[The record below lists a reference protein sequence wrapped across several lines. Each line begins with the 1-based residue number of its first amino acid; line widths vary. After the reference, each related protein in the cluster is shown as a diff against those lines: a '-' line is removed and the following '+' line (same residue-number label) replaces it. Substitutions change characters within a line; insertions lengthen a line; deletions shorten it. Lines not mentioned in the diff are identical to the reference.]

1 MRHVEWVFQTNN
13 CFNCIYSNRVTV
25 SDINDNAPLFD
36 RLPSECI
43 VVTEFHTVGDMV
55 LLIKATD
62 ADDPNT
68 VNGQIMFSIED
79 GNERGQCCVFV

>member
-1 MRHVEWVFQTNN
+1 MFIINVLL
-13 CFNCIYSNRVTV
+13 YYYRVTV

-36 RLPSECI
+36 HLPSECV

-68 VNGQIMFSIED
+68 VNGRIMFSIED
-79 GNERGQCCVFV
+79 GNERGLGLYYLYLIT

>member
-1 MRHVEWVFQTNN
+1 MF
-13 CFNCIYSNRVTV
+13 
-25 SDINDNAPLFD
+25 DN
-36 RLPSECI
+36 LPSECI

-68 VNGQIMFSIED
+68 NNGRITFSLED
-79 GNERGQCCVFV
+79 GNERG